1 LENTMNVRN
10 IAVQSLGAIVA
21 LSALSLAPAS
31 AADQRICGNSAALE
45 PQGAIAT
52 TWYRLGGA
60 QSPLGCPTSPGRDGR
75 QAFEHGSIAQA
86 KNAPNLTLATYLR
99 DGRIHVSVTSLGQA
113 VPRYQVAV
121 ERSEGPTAF
130 WNFGGGTS
138 STLVADLPEG
148 TRNDFHVKLYPC
160 EVSISAFTT
169 AALVCDRSEAATAV
183 SSPLELAMDPTSPRV
198 NPTGA
203 VALRK

>member
-1 LENTMNVRN
+1 MTVRN
-10 IAVQSLGAIVA
+10 LAVHALGAVIA
-21 LSALSLAPAS
+21 LTALSLAPAA
-31 AADQRICGNSAALE
+31 AADQRICAYAAAGE
-45 PQGAIAT
+45 PQGAIGTA
-52 TWYRLGGA
+52 WHRLGGP
-60 QSPLGCPTSPGRDGR
+60 QGPLGCPTSAQRDNR
-75 QAFEHGSIAQA
+75 QTFEHGSIAQP

-99 DGRIHVSVTSLGQA
+99 DGRIHFSVTSLGQA
-113 VPRYQVAV
+113 VPRYQIAV
-121 ERSEGPTAF
+121 ERSEGPAAF

-148 TRNDFHVKLYPC
+148 TRSDFRVKLYPC

-169 AALVCDRSEAATAV
+169 AALVCDRSEDATAV

>member
-1 LENTMNVRN
+1 MNVRN
-10 IAVQSLGAIVA
+10 LAVLSLGAIVA
-21 LSALSLAPAS
+21 LTALSRTPAS
-31 AADQRICGNSAALE
+31 AADHRICGNNAALE

-60 QSPLGCPTSPGRDGR
+60 QSPLGCPTTPDRDGR
-75 QAFEHGSIAQA
+75 QGFEHGSIAQP

-99 DGRIHVSVTSLGQA
+99 DGRIHFSVTSLGQA
-113 VPRYQVAV
+113 VQRYQVAIDRGQAP
-121 ERSEGPTAF
+121 ETF

-169 AALVCDRSEAATAV
+169 AALVCDRSDDATAV